1 MNEPQI
7 VAAKEADI
15 RAMATRRWPDEASRQ
30 LYINLAEAAPRSAWV
45 ARDADDTPVGIAFAH
60 ELETEWFVS
69 ELFVEPSF
77 RGARLGWK
85 LLRSATEDSGDV
97 SLAGLAETED
107 VASLVFFLR
116 RGMGLQVPVLRIT
129 GEIPREDEL
138 AQMVA
143 GDYRFNAIPLDA
155 HAHKDAIDSLDREV
169 RGTAR
174 LTDHE
179 GFAQLATG
187 TSFLLNDELVG
198 YTYVWPDGRIGPMV
212 AASTA
217 YLVQFLGYALMSLRR
232 TYGASWCMALV
243 PGSNVRILRN
253 AVRIG
258 MTVDQVRMFA
268 TDQPQI
274 DLTRYVGFHALA
286 F

>member
-15 RAMATRRWPDEASRQ
+15 RAMAARRWPDEGSRQ

-77 RGARLGWK
+77 RGAGLGWK
-85 LLRSATEDSGDV
+85 LLRTATADSGDV
-97 SLAGLAETED
+97 SLAGLIEADD
-107 VASLVFFLR
+107 VGSLAFFLR
-116 RGMGLQVPVLRIT
+116 RGMGLQVPVLRIA
-129 GEIPREDEL
+129 GEIPNEDEL
-138 AQMVA
+138 ISMAA
-143 GDYRFNAIPLDA
+143 GDYRFTAVPIDPHVQKA
-155 HAHKDAIDSLDREV
+155 AIDSLDREV

-174 LTDHE
+174 GTDHQ
-179 GFAQLATG
+179 GFSQLATG
-187 TSFLLNDELVG
+187 TAFFLNDELVG

-212 AASTA
+212 AASGA
-217 YLVQFLGYALMSLRR
+217 YLMQFLGFALMSLRR
-232 TYGASWCMALV
+232 TYSAKWCMALV
-243 PGSNVRILRN
+243 PGSNARIMRN

-258 MTVDQVRMFA
+258 LQLDQVRIFA

-274 DLTRYVGFHALA
+274 DLTRYIGFHPLA

>member
-1 MNEPQI
+1 MFEPQI
-7 VAAKEADI
+7 VAAKDSDI
-15 RAMATRRWPDEASRQ
+15 RAMAARRWPDEVSRQ
-30 LYINLAEAAPRSAWV
+30 LYINLAESAPRSAWV

-60 ELETEWFVS
+60 ELATEWFVS

-77 RGARLGWK
+77 RGAGLGWK
-85 LLRSATEDSGDV
+85 LLRTATSESGDV
-97 SLAGLAETED
+97 SLGGVVEADDVGSLA
-107 VASLVFFLR
+107 FFLR
-116 RGMGLQVPVLRIT
+116 RGMGLHVPVLRIA

-138 AQMVA
+138 TSMAA
-143 GDYRFNAIPLDA
+143 GDYRFNAVQLDA
-155 HAHKDAIDSLDREV
+155 LKHKDAIDSLDREV

-174 LTDHE
+174 LSDHE
-179 GFAQLATG
+179 GFSQLATG
-187 TSFLLNDELVG
+187 TSFFLNDELVG

-232 TYGASWCMALV
+232 SYGASWCMALV
-243 PGSNVRILRN
+243 PGNNVKIMRN

-258 MTVDQVRMFA
+258 LTLDQVRVFA

-274 DLTRYVGFHALA
+274 DLSRYVGFHPLA

>member
-1 MNEPQI
+1 MNEPRI
-7 VAAKEADI
+7 VAAKDADV
-15 RAMATRRWPDEASRQ
+15 RAMAARRWPDEVSRQ
-30 LYINLAEAAPRSAWV
+30 LYVNLAESAARSAWV

-60 ELETEWFVS
+60 ELATEWFVS

-77 RGARLGWK
+77 RGAGLGWK
-85 LLRSATEDSGDV
+85 LLRTATADSGEV
-97 SLAGLAETED
+97 SLAGLVEAD
-107 VASLVFFLR
+107 DMGSLAFFLR
-116 RGMGLQVPVLRIT
+116 RGMGLQVPVLRIA
-129 GEIPREDEL
+129 GEIPREEEL
-138 AQMVA
+138 SQMVV

-174 LTDHE
+174 VNDHE

-187 TSFLLNDELVG
+187 TCFLLNEELVG
-198 YTYVWPDGRIGPMV
+198 YAYVWPDGRIGPMV

-217 YLVQFLGYALMSLRR
+217 YLMQFLGYALMSLHR
-232 TYGASWCMALV
+232 TYNASWCTALV
-243 PGSNVRILRN
+243 PGSNVRIMRT

-258 MTVDQVRMFA
+258 LTLEQVRVFA

-274 DLTRYVGFHALA
+274 DLSRYVGFHALA

>member
-7 VAAKEADI
+7 VAAKDHDV
-15 RAMATRRWPDEASRQ
+15 RAMAARRWPDEASRQ

-60 ELETEWFVS
+60 ELDTEWFVS

-77 RGARLGWK
+77 RGAGLGWK
-85 LLRSATEDSGDV
+85 LLRTATSDSGDV
-97 SLAGLAETED
+97 SLAGLIAAD
-107 VASLVFFLR
+107 DLGSLAFFLR
-116 RGMGLQVPVLRIT
+116 RGMGLQVPVLRIA
-129 GEIPREDEL
+129 GEIPREEEL
-138 AQMVA
+138 MQMAA
-143 GDYRFNAIPLDA
+143 GDYRFTAVPIDPL
-155 HAHKDAIDSLDREV
+155 AHKGALDSLDREV

-174 LTDHE
+174 GSDHE

-187 TSFLLNDELVG
+187 TAFVLNDEVVG

-212 AASTA
+212 AASSA
-217 YLVQFLGYALMSLRR
+217 YLMQFLGYALMSLRR
-232 TYGASWCMALV
+232 AYGASWCMALV
-243 PGSNVRILRN
+243 PGSNVRIMRN

-258 MTVDQVRMFA
+258 LTLDEVRIFA

-274 DLTRYVGFHALA
+274 DLARYIGFHSLA